1 MSVKFAADIA
11 EFEKN
16 VTKAEKT
23 FLASAKSMTKMGE
36 ELSLKLTAPFLA
48 VTGVMAKSA
57 ADAEASMA
65 RFTRVFGPATDTVDA
80 FAKQMMKVMPM
91 TRSEMEQLLG
101 TTQAFIS
108 QLGLAPAATIK
119 MTETLVK
126 LAGDIAAFRHVD
138 VSEVMQSLERGMAG
152 RTQGLVG
159 LGIAINKAE
168 VAERAYSMGLA
179 QQGEKLTVAAQSQAT
194 LALVM
199 EKTKN
204 IQGEAAKTA
213 GDSANA
219 LKFLHQATTELAE
232 EWGKTLLPFATN
244 IVHSL
249 TDLARAATDADESTK
264 VFAFSVAGV
273 AAAMGPLLLVSASL
287 IRSLTEIARLGRLA
301 AGAEG
306 LAALAVGGGIVVAV
320 VAGLAAVGYQFW
332 KSGEDAR
339 NAKAKVDE
347 YKESLTGLSAQQ
359 LITKVSTAYSTL
371 DLARAN
377 LNAETLKGP
386 GRKLIGPAG
395 PGGMP
400 TYSVDNSNITR
411 AQAAYDVALQEA
423 QAATKAYNGIAQMT
437 YAPSGGGA
445 GGGDSAKEAKK
456 KFDEFVSQAD
466 TLLKLQPQLVAG
478 WSGIDKLGNKQVEM
492 YDRLT
497 AALAAQTD
505 QYGEQAIKLREL
517 IRQYSDLN
525 AVALTRSKW
534 IPDAISLMSLS
545 QPGITTGT
553 YDGPIVAPTTLY
565 GGTSGNT
572 MSTAIAGVPA
582 QGKNIDLKNLP
593 EIPSKLDNLGNIF
606 KDAIASQA
614 QFIAQSLTSVLG
626 IRNANAGGAIGSVIG
641 GALGGAV
648 VKDALGAGAGAI
660 IGSVVPVVG
669 TVVGSLV
676 GSFLGNSI
684 GKLFGGGG
692 AANTASNSLNTLAA
706 AAQKVTETLS
716 NVPTGFKIALDRY
729 RVSDPSPI
737 PFGASVGPSAGGVH
751 FNAPVTIV
759 TAAKSVADMYNDITN
774 YARGQSVRG
783 GTTQWQLAAHPAMP

>member
-1 MSVKFAADIA
+1 MGQVATMSVKFAADIA
-11 EFEKN
+11 GFEKN

-48 VTGVMAKSA
+48 ITGVMAKSA

-65 RFTRVFGPATDTVDA
+65 RFTRIFGPATDTVDA
-80 FAKQMMKVMPM
+80 FAKQMMRVMPM

-126 LAGDIAAFRHVD
+126 LAGDIAAFRHID
-138 VSEVMQSLERGMAG
+138 ISDVMQTLERGMAG

-159 LGIAINKAE
+159 LGIAINK
-168 VAERAYSMGLA
+168 VAVEQEAYKLGLT
-179 QQGEKLTVAAQSQAT
+179 QVGEKMTVAAQSQAT
-194 LALVM
+194 MALVM

-232 EWGKTLLPFATN
+232 EWGKTLLPLATN
-244 IVHSL
+244 IVHGL
-249 TDLARAATDADESTK
+249 TDLARAATNADESTK
-264 VFAFSVAGV
+264 IFAFSVAGA
-273 AAAMGPLLLVSASL
+273 AAAMGPLLLVSGAL
-287 IRSLTEIARLGRLA
+287 IRSLTDIARLGRLA

-339 NAKAKVDE
+339 NAKAKVDA
-347 YKESLTGLSAQQ
+347 YKESLAGLSAEQ

-377 LNAETLKGP
+377 LNAAKVAGP

-400 TYSVDNSNITR
+400 TYSIDNSNITK
-411 AQAAYDVALQEA
+411 AQTAYDTALAEA
-423 QAATKAYNGIAQMT
+423 KAASDAYNGIAQMT
-437 YAPSGGGA
+437 NTPATQAAASSGA
-445 GGGDSAKEAKK
+445 ASAAKK
-456 KFDEFVSQAD
+456 TFDSFIAQAG
-466 TLLKLQPQLVAG
+466 TLLTLQPQLEQG
-478 WSGIDKLGNKQVEM
+478 WSGIDRIGNMQLSM

-505 QYGEQAIKLREL
+505 QYGDQAIKLRDL
-517 IRQYSDLN
+517 IAQYQALH
-525 AVALTRSKW
+525 AVQLVTGTTMMTPA
-534 IPDAISLMSLS
+534 SLMQVTAGGSTNTNSL
-545 QPGITTGT
+545 G
-553 YDGPIVAPTTLY
+553 YTLMDA
-565 GGTSGNT
+565 SLR
-572 MSTAIAGVPA
+572 GVPD
-582 QGKNIDLKNLP
+582 QGKLP
-593 EIPSKLDNLGNIF
+593 SVPTHIPGVETKLDMLGGVF

-614 QFIAQSLTSVLG
+614 QFIAQSLTTVLG
-626 IRNANAGGAIGSVIG
+626 VRNANAGGAMGATVAGAVG
-641 GALGGAV
+641 GAIA
-648 VKDALGAGAGAI
+648 KEALGSAGGAI
-660 IGSVVPVVG
+660 IGSVVPVIG
-669 TVVGSLV
+669 TVLGSLA
-676 GSFLGNSI
+676 GGAIGNAI

-692 AANTASNSLNTLAA
+692 AANTASSSLSTLAA

-716 NVPTGFKIALDRY
+716 NVPTGFKIALERY

-737 PFGASVGPSAGGVH
+737 PFGASIGPSAGGVH

-783 GTTQWQLAAHPAMP
+783 GTTQWQLAANPAMP